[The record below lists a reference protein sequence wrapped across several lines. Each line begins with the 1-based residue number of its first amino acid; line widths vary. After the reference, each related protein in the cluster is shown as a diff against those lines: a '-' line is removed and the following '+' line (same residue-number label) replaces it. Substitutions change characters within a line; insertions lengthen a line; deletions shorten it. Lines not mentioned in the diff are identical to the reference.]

1 MDTKYSTSDKQ
12 SVDVK
17 PMILHS
23 TVHAHVNGKE
33 TILLVHGMGS
43 ASNAWKLIIKD
54 LETFFTV
61 VTVDLPGHGSTP
73 MDETQ
78 AMDPQGLATSVF
90 ETMNSLGFERFHVVG
105 NSLGGWIALEMA
117 AMNPSAIASVT
128 GLAPAGL
135 WLKPFVARYPG
146 TAIARIM
153 ASSLRV
159 VSPLLLHYEWARKI
173 GFENVSP
180 RWREFP
186 YNLCLDATN
195 AMATA
200 AGYYPAWDAL
210 LRKRFDRQIPGSVP
224 ITVIFGDSDRT
235 LPAATCQERSLLP
248 SHATWMI
255 FTECGHAPMWDHPT
269 EVIEEILIVTGA
281 RG

>member
-1 MDTKYSTSDKQ
+1 
-12 SVDVK
+12 
-17 PMILHS
+17 MILHS
-23 TVHAHVNGKE
+23 TLRAHAPGKE
-33 TILLVHGMGS
+33 PLLLIHGMGS
-43 ASNAWKLIIKD
+43 ASTAWKPIID
-54 LETFFTV
+54 ELETFFTV
-61 VTVDLPGHGSTP
+61 VTVDLPGHGFTP
-73 MDETQ
+73 MDDSQ
-78 AMDPQGLATSVF
+78 PMDPQSLASSVF
-90 ETMNSLGFERFHVVG
+90 ATMGSLGLERFHVVG

-117 AMNPSAIASVT
+117 AMNPSKIASVT

-153 ASSLRV
+153 ASSLKV

-180 RWREFP
+180 LWRNFSYE
-186 YNLCLDATN
+186 LCLDATN

-210 LRKRFDRQIPGSVP
+210 LRKRFEQQVLESIS

-235 LPAATCQERSLLP
+235 LPAATCQERSLVP
-248 SHATWMI
+248 SHTKWKI
-255 FTECGHAPMWDHPT
+255 LPESGHAPMWDHPA
-269 EVIEEILIVTGA
+269 EVIKQILITTGV
-281 RG
+281 RD

>member
-1 MDTKYSTSDKQ
+1 
-12 SVDVK
+12 
-17 PMILHS
+17 
-23 TVHAHVNGKE
+23 
-33 TILLVHGMGS
+33 MGS
-43 ASNAWKLIIKD
+43 ASTAWRPIVD
-54 LETFFTV
+54 ELESTFTV
-61 VTVDLPGHGSTP
+61 VTVDLPGHGLTP

-78 AMDPQGLATSVF
+78 PMDPQALAQSVF
-90 ETMNSLGFERFHVVG
+90 DTMDSLGFVRFHVVG

-117 AMNPSAIASVT
+117 AMQPATVASVT

-135 WLKPFVARYPG
+135 WLEPFVARYPG

-180 RWREFP
+180 RWREFS
-186 YNLCLDATN
+186 YELCLDATN

-210 LRKRFDRQIPGSVP
+210 LQKRFEQHVAESVP
-224 ITVIFGDSDRT
+224 VTVVFGDSDRT
-235 LPAATCQERSLLP
+235 LPATTCQERSLVP
-248 SHATWMI
+248 SHTRWKI
-255 FTECGHAPMWDHPT
+255 FSECGHAPMWDHPT
-269 EVIEEILIVTGA
+269 EVIEEIFHTTGVHI
-281 RG
+281 

>member
-1 MDTKYSTSDKQ
+1 
-12 SVDVK
+12 
-17 PMILHS
+17 MILHS
-23 TVHAHVNGKE
+23 TIRSHETGKDV
-33 TILLVHGMGS
+33 ILLIHGMGS
-43 ASNAWKLIIKD
+43 ASTAWQPIFEN

-61 VTVDLPGHGSTP
+61 VTVDLPGHGFTP

-78 AMDPQGLATSVF
+78 PMDPKALAISVF
-90 ETMNSLGFERFHVVG
+90 ATMQSLGFARFHIVG

-117 AMNPSAIASVT
+117 AMNPPVIASVT

-146 TAIARIM
+146 TAIARIL
-153 ASSLRV
+153 ASSLKV

-180 RWREFP
+180 RWREFS
-186 YNLCLDATN
+186 YELCLDATN

-210 LRKRFDRQIPGSVP
+210 LRKRFDEQVPELIPV
-224 ITVIFGDSDRT
+224 TVIFGDSDRT
-235 LPAATCQERSLLP
+235 LPAATCQEKSLLP
-248 SHATWMI
+248 VHARWLI
-255 FTECGHAPMWDHPT
+255 LSECGHAPMWDHPT
-269 EVIEEILIVTGA
+269 EVIKQILITTQA
-281 RG
+281 HN